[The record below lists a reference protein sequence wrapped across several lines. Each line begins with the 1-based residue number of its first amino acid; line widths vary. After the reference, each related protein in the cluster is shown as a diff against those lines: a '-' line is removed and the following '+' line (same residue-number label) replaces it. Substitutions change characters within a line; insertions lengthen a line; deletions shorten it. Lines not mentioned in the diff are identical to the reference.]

1 MSTGVREVMWG
12 PNSKWDL
19 HWVLVIWLLV
29 IEYFFSYGI
38 PSLILR
44 ARIEIANNQIANNH

>member
-38 PSLILR
+38 PSLILG